1 MEASEGLAQLWRS
14 GCFNRVRANAIRAHS
29 VDVCANSLRHE
40 GDGQISDHS
49 PATRQANVWMWVCLY
64 LYTYNNI
71 TSGGPVADVALHVFR
86 SLGTT
91 IAATDPARVETNLR
105 VLLDVLGALFTHLCC
120 QGLQR
125 LCPPGV
131 VGRGEVLRVN
141 EAAVSAVPTTSISFN
156 PTTDDVVLLRYPLN
170 ILV

>member
-49 PATRQANVWMWVCLY
+49 PATRQANMCGCGRCLRVADRHA
-64 LYTYNNI
+64 
-71 TSGGPVADVALHVFR
+71 PVADVALHVFR

-131 VGRGEVLRVN
+131 VGRCEVLRVN

-170 ILV
+170 ILT